1 MEKNFKILVVD
12 DEPEARESIQM
23 LLSCAKYTVT
33 TASSANEAL
42 SILEKEYY
50 PLVITDIMMP
60 GIDGIDFLHKI
71 KSTYKESVEV
81 IMLTAYGSI
90 ETAVQ
95 TIKMGAFGYFIKGN
109 DPEELLLEIKKAKTM
124 VDLKAAKAQQMM
136 QNQEKFLLTSKN
148 QKMQAV
154 WEMVKEVAQ
163 TNANVLI
170 TGETGVGK
178 EFVAQEIHRQSKR
191 ADKLFIPINC
201 QNYPDKLI
209 ESELFGH
216 EKGAFTG
223 AVNKRIGKIEAGS
236 GGTIFLDEIGEME
249 LSTQIT
255 LLRVLETKQIERI
268 GSNRLIDVD
277 FRLVSATNRNLYQA
291 VKEGRFREDF
301 LYRINTIE
309 IEVPPLRER
318 REDIPDLI
326 QFFLRKFEKETG
338 KQILEIPPETEKF
351 LMEHEY
357 DGNIREMKN
366 IMERLVILSRDGI
379 LHLNRK
385 SDLEKA
391 VPLRNQGDLPSYK
404 EAKQMFEIHYIQE
417 VLAACENNISRAA
430 EKMGISRRQ
439 LFNKITE
446 YEIDTKK

>member
-178 EFVAQEIHRQSKR
+178 EIVAQEIHRQSKR

-201 QNYPDKLI
+201 QN
-209 ESELFGH
+209 
-216 EKGAFTG
+216 
-223 AVNKRIGKIEAGS
+223 RIVI
-236 GGTIFLDEIGEME
+236 I
-249 LSTQIT
+249 QI
-255 LLRVLETKQIERI
+255 
-268 GSNRLIDVD
+268 N
-277 FRLVSATNRNLYQA
+277 
-291 VKEGRFREDF
+291 
-301 LYRINTIE
+301 
-309 IEVPPLRER
+309 
-318 REDIPDLI
+318 
-326 QFFLRKFEKETG
+326 
-338 KQILEIPPETEKF
+338 
-351 LMEHEY
+351 
-357 DGNIREMKN
+357 
-366 IMERLVILSRDGI
+366 
-379 LHLNRK
+379 
-385 SDLEKA
+385 
-391 VPLRNQGDLPSYK
+391 
-404 EAKQMFEIHYIQE
+404 
-417 VLAACENNISRAA
+417 
-430 EKMGISRRQ
+430 
-439 LFNKITE
+439 
-446 YEIDTKK
+446 